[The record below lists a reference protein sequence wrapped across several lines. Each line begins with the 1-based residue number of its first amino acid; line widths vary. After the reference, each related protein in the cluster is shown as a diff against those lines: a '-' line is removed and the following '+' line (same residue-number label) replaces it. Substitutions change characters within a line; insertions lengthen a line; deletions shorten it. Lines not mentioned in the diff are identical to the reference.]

1 MNKKFCILGLFPLFL
16 SVNTLAQTHSATF
29 TVGIKIVEQC
39 KIETNIKMNEK
50 ISVNCGKHNIPYK
63 VSEDNIKVA
72 YEEKEIIDK
81 TTTIRVRKI
90 EF

>member
-1 MNKKFCILGLFPLFL
+1 MNKKFYILGLAPLLL
-16 SVNTLAQTHSATF
+16 SISAIAQTNTATF

-81 TTTIRVRKI
+81 KTKIRVRKI